1 MNSQNHDSLREALRI
16 AIDALRLIHVSDEI
30 PSNID
35 AIIQQGE
42 TALGEHPY
50 RSQRA
55 GSVSSLSEFW
65 RRGGEASN
73 D

>member
-16 AIDALRLIHVSDEI
+16 AIDTLRFIRVSDEI
-30 PSNID
+30 PSNLDSVIC
-35 AIIQQGE
+35 QGE

-65 RRGGEASN
+65 RRGDVSN